1 MCVLR
6 VQLYGQLPLTLII
19 DTDLT
24 VTARISAKY
33 VELEVMSAVLSR
45 PARHGTIILQVKC
58 PSVSP
63 GLAVGGEERAVTFT
77 DRITVWSS
85 LIKSSD
91 RKYGNNK
98 ISVRAQHHCTSLH
111 CTGH

>member
-63 GLAVGGEERAVTFT
+63 LVGQQEQEERAVTFT

-98 ISVRAQHHCTSLH
+98 ISFSTLH
-111 CTGH
+111 CTPY